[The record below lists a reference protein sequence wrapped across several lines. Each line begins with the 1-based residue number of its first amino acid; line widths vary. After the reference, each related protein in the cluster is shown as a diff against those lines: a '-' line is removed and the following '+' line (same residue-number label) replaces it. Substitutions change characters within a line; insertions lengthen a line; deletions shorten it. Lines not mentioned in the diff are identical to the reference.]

1 MYNSIE
7 ETFNLSFTS
16 LNTALLL
23 QPIQIVINILFIP
36 SFIVFDVIEEKSELY
51 KERKEYVQI
60 QAYFLLILSIVY
72 AVICFTRNK
81 SQKTQTTPPAS
92 SSIEMEDLEETKPSP
107 AEEKDTP
114 HFLLYKTSTIE

>member
-1 MYNSIE
+1 M
-7 ETFNLSFTS
+7 
-16 LNTALLL
+16 L

-36 SFIVFDVIEEKSELY
+36 SFIVFDIIEEKSDLY

-72 AVICFTRNK
+72 AVICFTRNN
-81 SQKTQTTPPAS
+81 SQKTQTTPPES
-92 SSIEMEDLEETKPSP
+92 SWFETEDLEDTKPNP
-107 AEEKDTP
+107 EEKETP

>member
-1 MYNSIE
+1 M
-7 ETFNLSFTS
+7 
-16 LNTALLL
+16 L

-36 SFIVFDVIEEKSELY
+36 SFIVFDIIEEKSDLY

-60 QAYFLLILSIVY
+60 QAYFLLILSFVY
-72 AVICFTRNK
+72 ALICFRRNQ
-81 SQKTQTTPPAS
+81 SQQSQTTTPAS
-92 SSIEMEDLEETKPSP
+92 SWFEAEDLEDTKPSP

>member
-1 MYNSIE
+1 M
-7 ETFNLSFTS
+7 
-16 LNTALLL
+16 L

-72 AVICFTRNK
+72 AIICFTRNK
-81 SQKTQTTPPAS
+81 SQKTQTTTPAS
-92 SSIEMEDLEETKPSP
+92 ALIKTEDLEETKPSL

>member
-1 MYNSIE
+1 
-7 ETFNLSFTS
+7 

-36 SFIVFDVIEEKSELY
+36 SFIVFDIIEEKSDLY

-72 AVICFTRNK
+72 AVICFTRNRNK

-92 SSIEMEDLEETKPSP
+92 SWFETEDLEDTKPSP

-114 HFLLYKTSTIE
+114 HFLLFKTSTIE

>member
-1 MYNSIE
+1 M
-7 ETFNLSFTS
+7 
-16 LNTALLL
+16 L

-81 SQKTQTTPPAS
+81 SQQQTQTTPPAS